1 MFTMTETQMKKNVTP
16 VVQRIKAKED
26 GRPFLKRNEQLSEL
40 GANPAAVSQQVSEQ
54 PAGLQQMDDLEEVFE
69 GDSEQRQQS
78 ADEGG
83 SDEQEDDDD
92 VNQIMVI
99 GAEDEEQEP
108 IGSSEISNDYN

>member
-26 GRPFLKRNEQLSEL
+26 GRPFLKRNEQSSEL
-40 GANPAAVSQQVSEQ
+40 GAANLNPTISQQVSEQ

-69 GDSEQRQQS
+69 DSDQRQQA
-78 ADEGG
+78 ADDG
-83 SDEQEDDDD
+83 SDQDEDDDD
-92 VNQIMVI
+92 VNQVMAI